1 MDLMEVWQ
9 EAQDMGFDSID
20 SYLEYLDR
28 EKEEHI
34 LLMYE
39 ALRGD

>member
-1 MDLMEVWQ
+1 MDLLEVWQ
-9 EAQDMGFDSID
+9 EAQNQGFDSID
-20 SYLEYLDR
+20 SYFEYLDR

-34 LLMYE
+34 LMMYE